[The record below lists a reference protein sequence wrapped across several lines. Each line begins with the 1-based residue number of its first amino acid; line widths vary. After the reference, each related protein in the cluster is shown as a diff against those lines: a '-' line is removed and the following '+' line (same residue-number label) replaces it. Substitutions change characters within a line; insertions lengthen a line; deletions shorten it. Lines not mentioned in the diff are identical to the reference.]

1 MDANTIRAVFVGN
14 GVRNAVFLDCSDSA
28 TLYYD
33 GKFLVKPG
41 VDKNEFLSVAIGF
54 K

>member
-1 MDANTIRAVFVGN
+1 MTIGAMPLIAEQADVGGLPRPAEN
-14 GVRNAVFLDCSDSA
+14 FSTPQV
-28 TLYYD
+28 
-33 GKFLVKPG
+33 FLVKPG